1 MADNK
6 WANQV
11 KKDLSSTPT
20 KQLKSI
26 GGGGQLQ
33 PISSYL
39 QFTQPKPG
47 APNTSKQLLPGMIV
61 LGTYAGSFTTKKFG
75 SVYHK
80 VQTSEGLVAVP
91 GSGQLNSL
99 MKQVAVGSEV
109 QIVYN
114 GKETIKK
121 GNFAGKSAHSF
132 SVAASDTV
140 AA

>member
-11 KKDLSSTPT
+11 KRDLSSTPV
-20 KQLKSI
+20 KQLKQI
-26 GGGGQLQ
+26 GGNGSLP

-39 QFTQPKPG
+39 QFTAPKEG
-47 APNTSKQLLPGMIV
+47 APATSKQLVAGMTI
-61 LGTYAGSFTTKKFG
+61 LGSYAGSFTTKKFG

-80 VQTSEGLVAVP
+80 VQTNEGLVAVP

-99 MKQVAVGSEV
+99 MKQVAVGAEV

-132 SVAASDTV
+132 SVAASDT